1 MKWSKRQLA
10 GLAVA
15 VMLGLFL
22 HARPG
27 LAEPSV
33 ARITIAQAL
42 DSVDFLLLYVARH
55 LNTFR
60 EEGLDARFVVM
71 AGGGGPNL
79 AAVLSGEAQFT
90 PSGLFTFLGPIRG
103 GQPLVAVRSL
113 FDGMSV
119 NLVVR
124 RDVAMKL
131 GLRENSPLTEKYRK
145 LRGLTIGITR
155 PGALTDYVTRFVVA
169 LAGLKVGEDVR
180 LVGVGTGPAALAA
193 LESGRVDAVAH
204 VSPVPEQAVARG
216 VGVMLFNNTQGEIP
230 ELREFL
236 GLALV
241 TTWPYARA
249 NGDTVR
255 RLNRAVSRAAG
266 WFQRAADRTVAEVLL
281 KFMPDVDREIMES
294 VVANNR
300 KRISVTGVIRESA
313 VLMPQKML
321 VGLGLETQVIEF
333 GKIATNEFLR

>member
-1 MKWSKRQLA
+1 MT
-10 GLAVA
+10 
-15 VMLGLFL
+15 
-22 HARPG
+22 
-27 LAEPSV
+27 
-33 ARITIAQAL
+33 RITIAQAL

-60 EEGLDARFVVM
+60 EEGLEARFVVM

-119 NLVVR
+119 NFVIR
-124 RDVAMKL
+124 RDTAARL
-131 GLRENSPLTEKYRK
+131 GLREDSPLAEKYRRLK
-145 LRGLTIGITR
+145 GLTLGITR
-155 PGALTDYVTRFVVA
+155 PGALTDYVARFVIA
-169 LAGLKVGEDVR
+169 LAGLRVGDDVR

-193 LESGRVDAVAH
+193 LESGRVDVVAH

-216 VGVMLFNNTQGEIP
+216 TGLMLFNNTRGEIP

-241 TTWPYARA
+241 TTWPYLRGNAE
-249 NGDTVR
+249 DVR
-255 RLNRAVSRAAG
+255 RLNRAISRAAS
-266 WFQRAADRTVAEVLL
+266 WFQRASDRMVADVLM
-281 KFMPDVDREIMES
+281 KSMPDVQPEIMES

-300 KRISVTGVIRESA
+300 RRISVTGVIRESA

-333 GKIATNEFLR
+333 GKIATNQFLR